1 MVADEEFPVH
11 SDAYNARDASMLLTV
26 GANGRKLERT
36 CRSNGAYLPNGF
48 CKHQYPF
55 CFDAIDSIETV
66 YSPPSGSDYTL
77 DDDWDQ
83 ETCWLPGYSHGK
95 CWNSD
100 TELGWLSWPVEADAE
115 RTITIYHYPEY
126 HWTSCYCGHKKFS
139 TPTYDV
145 D

>member
-1 MVADEEFPVH
+1 
-11 SDAYNARDASMLLTV
+11 MLAATML
-26 GANGRKLERT
+26 
-36 CRSNGAYLPNGF
+36 RSGVRRQCSAL
-48 CKHQYPF
+48 
-55 CFDAIDSIETV
+55 
-66 YSPPSGSDYTL
+66 SPDTL

-83 ETCWLPGYSHGK
+83 EICWLPGYSHGK